1 MGLLFA
7 MRTLRHPTSVAV
19 IKSHPFLMVRIT
31 YTVVIDPDVDFSLT
45 DFAQEVAIC
54 LADPGGWQSQ
64 GYQFVRVKSNP
75 QVIIHLSSVKGLT
88 AVGCDPTLSCAEL
101 GGKEMRI
108 NEQRWRHGSSKSGQ
122 DLDGYRQYVI
132 SHEMG
137 HILGRDH
144 AKCPGRGQP
153 APIMIQQTLGLRGCL
168 PSTNV

>member
-1 MGLLFA
+1 MGLLLA

-19 IKSHPFLMVRIT
+19 IKSHPFLMVRVT
-31 YTVVIDPDVDFSLT
+31 YTVVVDPDVRFSLT

-54 LADPGGWQSQ
+54 LADPNGWESH
-64 GYQFVRVKSNP
+64 GYHFVAVKSKP
-75 QVIIHLSSVKGLT
+75 QVVIHLSSVKGLA
-88 AVGCDPTLSCAEL
+88 AVGCDTSLSCAEL

-108 NEQRWRHGSSKSGQ
+108 NEQRWRHGSPKSGQ

-137 HILGRDH
+137 HILGRGH

-153 APIMIQQTLGLRGCL
+153 APIMLQQTLGLHGCL